1 MYATSAMTDYAAA
14 RFHMVECQVRPN
26 KVTDQAVI
34 EAMMAIPREQFVP
47 EAARAVAYV
56 DEDIRI
62 APGRYLMEP
71 MVLARLI
78 QEAGIAAEDVVLD
91 VASGTGYAAAVLGR
105 ISASVIGVEGDGALA
120 EQAQAVLRAVDARG
134 VTVVAGDPTAG
145 YPGQAPYNVIVVSG
159 GAVAEVPTALFHQ
172 LAEGGRLVAVVAGRR
187 VGVATLYLKRGG
199 TVSRRPLFDANTPVL
214 PGFEAKP
221 GFVF

>member
-14 RFHMVECQVRPN
+14 RFNMVECQVRPN
-26 KVTDQAVI
+26 KVTDPAVI
-34 EAMMAIPREQFVP
+34 EAMMAIPRERFVP
-47 EAARAVAYV
+47 ESARAVAYV

-71 MVLARLI
+71 MVLARLV

-134 VTVVAGDPTAG
+134 VSVVAGDPAAG

-159 GAVAEVPTALFHQ
+159 GAVAEVPTALFNQ

-199 TVSRRPLFDANTPVL
+199 AVSRRPLFDANTPVL